1 MGEYAEM
8 HIEQYIS
15 GRFGIPMPK
24 KTPVYPKTTKAAIAG
39 QLFHIVEVKAGMGM
53 KTNRTPGMKLVVCDN
68 TEDLYW
74 VWASNEVNGI
84 RKDVC
89 TVLEANLP
97 LSEALARAGRKPYG
111 PKPVKAEA
119 NPTDI

>member
-1 MGEYAEM
+1 MGEYAEL

-15 GRFGIPMPK
+15 GRFGVRVPQARE
-24 KTPVYPKTTKAAIAG
+24 YPKTSKAAIADR
-39 QLFHIVEVKAGMGM
+39 LFHIVEVKPGTGM

-68 TEDLYW
+68 TEELYW

-97 LSEALARAGRKPYG
+97 LAEALSRTGRKPYG
-111 PKPVKAEA
+111 PKPQAV
-119 NPTDI
+119 